1 LNRFSIEFLKR
12 PECHLCDEAAPLV
25 RRAARLA
32 GMKVVEVDIDLDDD
46 LVRDYGLR
54 IPVVRLAG
62 DTVAEGRISPV
73 RLWWSL
79 ILARFRR

>member
-1 LNRFSIEFLKR
+1 MNKFSIEFLKR
-12 PECHLCDEAAPLV
+12 TECHLCDEAAPLV

-32 GMKVVEVDIDLDDD
+32 GMRVVEVDIDLHDD

-54 IPVVRLAG
+54 IPVVRLGG
-62 DTVAEGRISPV
+62 DAVAEGQIRSV
-73 RLWWSL
+73 RLWWKL